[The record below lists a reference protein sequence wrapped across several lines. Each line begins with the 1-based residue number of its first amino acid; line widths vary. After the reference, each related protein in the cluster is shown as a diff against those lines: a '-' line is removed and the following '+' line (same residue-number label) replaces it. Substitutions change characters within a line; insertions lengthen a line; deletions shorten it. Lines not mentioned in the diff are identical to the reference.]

1 MKLFTRRVS
10 YALCATLAT
19 GLMAA
24 PRHNEAQPNVLPL
37 PASKASTV
45 PPNGDVN
52 PYGVAFVPRT
62 VPSGGSLMP
71 GGILVSNFN
80 NAQNLQGTGTT
91 IVQISPQGATS
102 VFYQSSRMGL
112 SGALGIL
119 SNGVVIA
126 GYLPTVDGT
135 SATAGA
141 GGLLF
146 IDRHGKLLGSLNGP
160 PVNGPWGMA
169 VHDRGEGEAQ
179 VFVSNVLD
187 GTVVRF
193 DLIYGPTGESVN
205 IVDSVT
211 VGSGFTRFGDPAA
224 LEVGPSGLA
233 FDAAHDI
240 LYVASEADSAVYAI
254 GLAGTRTNS
263 AAVGVQ
269 IYQDSVHLH
278 GPLDLAMAPNGHL
291 LVANSDG
298 HNADP
303 NQPSELVEFTTG
315 GEFVSQYSLD
325 PNNGGAFGLAIDP
338 LGGGAIR
345 VAAVDDNANSLSM
358 WTTIVK

>member
-24 PRHNEAQPNVLPL
+24 PRRNGAQPNVLPL
-37 PASKASTV
+37 PASKATTV

-52 PYGVAFVPRT
+52 PYGVAFVPRS

-71 GGILVSNFN
+71 GGILVANFN

-119 SNGVVIA
+119 SNGIVIA

-141 GGLLF
+141 GDCFSLTSTASCWLF
-146 IDRHGKLLGSLNGP
+146 DGT

-169 VHDRGEGEAQ
+169 VNDPGEGEAQ
-179 VFVSNVLD
+179 LFVSNVLD
-187 GTVVRF
+187 GTVMRF

-205 IVDSVT
+205 IIDSVT
-211 VGSGFTRFGDPAA
+211 VGSGFTHFGIRP
-224 LEVGPSGLA
+224 VG
-233 FDAAHDI
+233 
-240 LYVASEADSAVYAI
+240 E
-254 GLAGTRTNS
+254 TT
-263 AAVGVQ
+263 
-269 IYQDSVHLH
+269 
-278 GPLDLAMAPNGHL
+278 
-291 LVANSDG
+291 
-298 HNADP
+298 
-303 NQPSELVEFTTG
+303 PSER
-315 GEFVSQYSLD
+315 SAD
-325 PNNGGAFGLAIDP
+325 
-338 LGGGAIR
+338 
-345 VAAVDDNANSLSM
+345 
-358 WTTIVK
+358 